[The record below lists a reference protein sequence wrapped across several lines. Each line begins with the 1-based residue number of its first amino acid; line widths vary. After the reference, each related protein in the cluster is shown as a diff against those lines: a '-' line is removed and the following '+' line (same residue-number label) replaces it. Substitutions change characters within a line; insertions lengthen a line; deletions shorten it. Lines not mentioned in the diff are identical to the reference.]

1 MHWSTADLIMWQS
14 SLCEK
19 LTEHKPRCFYGT
31 GSWTE
36 DEIKYIYA
44 LDAEIRRTSSADS
57 DIKNVEQ
64 KARKTACNISALEPQ
79 NRSLTGDKYVQIVC
93 ELAVCVCLGGCNC
106 MCFSGCIGSVPNSSC
121 FVASAP
127 VGLSVAAALIEK
139 GGPYPGDR

>member
-1 MHWSTADLIMWQS
+1 MGLDLEQRMRS
-14 SLCEK
+14 SIFMCWMLRYTEPVQ
-19 LTEHKPRCFYGT
+19 LTVC
-31 GSWTE
+31 
-36 DEIKYIYA
+36 
-44 LDAEIRRTSSADS
+44 L
-57 DIKNVEQ
+57 KNVEQ

-79 NRSLTGDKYVQIVC
+79 NHSLTGDKYVQIVC
-93 ELAVCVCLGGCNC
+93 ELAVCGCNC